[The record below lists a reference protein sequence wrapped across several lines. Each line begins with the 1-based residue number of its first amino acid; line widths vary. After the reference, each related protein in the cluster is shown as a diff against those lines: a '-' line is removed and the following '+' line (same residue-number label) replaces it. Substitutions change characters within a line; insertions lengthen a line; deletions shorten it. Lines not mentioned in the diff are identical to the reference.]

1 MTWKVDGVIVGLGKP
16 TAIVSGQVVEEG
28 GEVRGAKVV
37 RVDTDRVELLHDGE
51 TVSLPV
57 GSEDR

>member
-16 TAIVSGQVVEEG
+16 TAIVSGRVVEEG

-37 RVDTDRVELLHDGE
+37 RVNTDRVELLHNGE